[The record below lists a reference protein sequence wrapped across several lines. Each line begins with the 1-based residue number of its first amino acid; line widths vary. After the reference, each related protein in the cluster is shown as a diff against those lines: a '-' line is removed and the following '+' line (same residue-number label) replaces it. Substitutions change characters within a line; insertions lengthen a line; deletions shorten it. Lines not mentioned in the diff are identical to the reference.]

1 MATKKR
7 QEKAPSGALQAEK
20 LQGENRERESV
31 RTLLFLVIMLAT
43 YLLLWQLLTVFFDF
57 PVYYYG
63 RLIEVLSLCLFAALA
78 LTTTMDFREMGIIVP
93 RKTLFRSLALGLL
106 LALVFVS
113 ALALTSVFREDA
125 PQFSWHIRGDIAR
138 ATYFLVA
145 PFQEVLAKSVMLYSF
160 ERVLG
165 GRHGHAANLLCA
177 LVFGAF
183 HVVYGIKMMLMAMLL
198 SLVTGLLFQK
208 YRCVWG
214 CAVTHFAC
222 GFFPLCF
229 GFV

>member
-1 MATKKR
+1 MAKETRK
-7 QEKAPSGALQAEK
+7 EKGAPTAQKTPQNKQALD
-20 LQGENRERESV
+20 GV

-43 YLLLWQLLTVFFDF
+43 YLLLWQLLTAFFDF

-78 LTTTMDFREMGIIVP
+78 LTTDMDFEKMGVIVP
-93 RKTLFRSLALGLL
+93 RKTLFCSLALGLL
-106 LALVFVS
+106 LALGFVA
-113 ALALTSVFREDA
+113 ALALTRVLADDKLEF
-125 PQFSWHIRGDIAR
+125 FWHIRGDIAR
-138 ATYFLVA
+138 ATYILVA
-145 PFQEVLAKSVMLYSF
+145 PFQEVLGKSVMLYSF

-165 GRHGHAANLLCA
+165 EEHRGGANLLCA
-177 LVFGAF
+177 LAFGAF
-183 HVVYGIKMMLMAMLL
+183 HVVYGIKMMLMAMAL